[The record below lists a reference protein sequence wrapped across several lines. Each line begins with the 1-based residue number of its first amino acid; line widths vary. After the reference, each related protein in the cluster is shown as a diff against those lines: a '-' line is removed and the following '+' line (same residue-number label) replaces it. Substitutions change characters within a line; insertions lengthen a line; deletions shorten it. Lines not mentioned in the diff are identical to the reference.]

1 MSRRPINFRL
11 TTFASSARR
20 VSLGCARDR
29 LRPAAHYA
37 PAGARR
43 GFSLLEAVIAMVLV
57 GLVLVAAFHVLG
69 GTTQSTYLTAQYGT
83 GLLLGEGLL
92 AEVLACDYA
101 DPDQTPVFGPE
112 SGEGGN
118 RSAFDDV
125 DDFDGWTATPPED
138 ATGTALAGYD
148 GWTRTVTVAYADPN
162 DYLDTVGSDQGIKRI
177 TVTASYGGKTMAE
190 LVAYRT
196 DCEPDEE

>member
-1 MSRRPINFRL
+1 MSHRM
-11 TTFASSARR
+11 THSWQMTFAPSARG
-20 VSLGCARDR
+20 VPLGFARDR
-29 LRPAAHYA
+29 LRPAAHSA
-37 PAGARR
+37 RAGARR

-69 GTTQSTYLTAQYGT
+69 GTTQSTHLTAQYGT
-83 GLLLGEGLL
+83 GLLLAEQLL

-112 SGEGGN
+112 PGESGAGRNG
-118 RSAFDDV
+118 FDDV
-125 DDFDGWTATPPED
+125 DDYHDWSGTPTAATGASLNGFDGWTRAVE
-138 ATGTALAGYD
+138 
-148 GWTRTVTVAYADPN
+148 VAYADPN
-162 DYLDTVGSDQGIKRI
+162 DFLDTVGSDRGIKRI